1 MNPWEE
7 IKVGDLGRIVTG
19 KTPKT
24 AEKDNYDGNIMFVTP
39 SDNMDAKYI
48 VSTGKRLT
56 EKGKCSVKGAII
68 PAGSVCVS
76 CIGSDLGKVVITT
89 EECVTNQQINSIVV
103 NTNKYDIDFVYYSML
118 VLGKELNFHSK
129 TSTAVPIVNKSSFST
144 FSIRCPSLETQK
156 RIAGILSS
164 IDNKIITN
172 ESINQNLSLQIQTIY
187 DNLVG
192 EIDTIPVEI
201 SSVIEVRDGT
211 HDSPTAQEAGFPL
224 VTSKHLLPYGVDLV
238 SPNKISKDDYDK
250 INERSKVETNDI
262 LLSMIGT
269 VGLISL
275 VIDNPVEFAIKNVGL
290 FKTSANPEFYPF
302 VLAYLRSNKTAQH
315 IDKVLAGSTQKYI
328 SLGELRKMP
337 IALPNNEQLNSFNA
351 IVKPIIS
358 QIINV
363 INENNNLTRIR
374 DTLLPRLMSG
384 ELDVSEIDI

>member
-48 VSTGKRLT
+48 VSTGKLLT

-129 TSTAVPIVNKSSFST
+129 TSTAVPIVNKSSFSS

-172 ESINQNLSLQIQTIY
+172 ESINQNLAEQRMALFKSWFIRFDPFMGQRPNSWKIIQFSDFLIERKEKSNDPDIPLYSITDTGIY
-187 DNLVG
+187 PREKKFNKKLSAKTTFNKVLYKNDLAFGMSREILNWGVMKDTVG
-192 EIDTIPVEI
+192 AVSSAYNVYSVNNGI
-201 SSVIEVRDGT
+201 SSVYLELFMKSKIRTFRDLIRPATREGQSI
-211 HDSPTAQEAGFPL
+211 DKGCL
-224 VTSKHLLPYGVDLV
+224 M
-238 SPNKISKDDYDK
+238 NKIIYYPDET
-250 INERSKVETNDI
+250 ILERYLIFDSIFENKMSVIQKETNA
-262 LLSMIGT
+262 L
-269 VGLISL
+269 
-275 VIDNPVEFAIKNVGL
+275 
-290 FKTSANPEFYPF
+290 
-302 VLAYLRSNKTAQH
+302 Q
-315 IDKVLAGSTQKYI
+315 
-328 SLGELRKMP
+328 EL
-337 IALPNNEQLNSFNA
+337 
-351 IVKPIIS
+351 
-358 QIINV
+358 
-363 INENNNLTRIR
+363 R
-374 DTLLPRLMSG
+374 DTLLPKLMSG
-384 ELDVSEIDI
+384 ELDVSGVGI

>member
-1 MNPWEE
+1 MEKEMNPWEE

-103 NTNKYDIDFVYYSML
+103 NTNKYDIDFVYYSLL

-129 TSTAVPIVNKSSFST
+129 TSTAVPIVNKSSFSS

-172 ESINQNLSLQIQTIY
+172 ESINQNLFQQLHAYYLEIFAYSDMNTPLGDVVMTTSGGTPSRKHDEYYSDANICWVKSKELLGGYIQ
-187 DNLVG
+187 
-192 EIDTIPVEI
+192 DTEEHINDI
-201 SSVIEVRDGT
+201 AIKSS
-211 HDSPTAQEAGFPL
+211 SA
-224 VTSKHLLPYGVDLV
+224 KLLPAYSVLIAMYGA
-238 SPNKISKDDYDK
+238 
-250 INERSKVETNDI
+250 
-262 LLSMIGT
+262 T
-269 VGLISL
+269 VGAYGIIASPMTCNQAVCALLNNDSYPYTYLFQVACESQARFANLAVGSAQQNISQVLIKQL
-275 VIDNPVEFAIKNVGL
+275 PIHGDLEAIKK
-290 FKTSANPEFYPF
+290 F
-302 VLAYLRSNKTAQH
+302 H
-315 IDKVLAGSTQKYI
+315 
-328 SLGELRKMP
+328 SL
-337 IALPNNEQLNSFNA
+337 ALPMHEE
-351 IVKPIIS
+351 
-358 QIINV
+358 INTLCA
-363 INENNNLTRIR
+363 ENVRLAKIR
-374 DTLLPRLMSG
+374 DVLLPRLMSG
-384 ELDVSEIDI
+384 ELVVSEIDL